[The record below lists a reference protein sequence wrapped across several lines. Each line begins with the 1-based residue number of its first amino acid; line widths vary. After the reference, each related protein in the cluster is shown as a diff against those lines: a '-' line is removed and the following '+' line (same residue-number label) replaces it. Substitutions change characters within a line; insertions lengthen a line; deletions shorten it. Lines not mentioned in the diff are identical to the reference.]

1 MFAFVDGLSSVFQA
15 LSGRAETE
23 NWWVLLLEGLLGIAF
38 GVIAFQAPGITA
50 LLLLLY
56 IGFWAIATGAL
67 RIILA
72 IRLRNEIEGE
82 WWMVLAGLASILFG
96 GAMIARPLAGAL
108 ALLTLIGV
116 WSLVSG
122 AFLVLAAFRLK
133 AVAGKLGALKER
145 LTERPRRRSAAATP
159 GQGNATT
166 SSRAARTDVE
176 SSRVRI
182 RPTPP
187 PSNNGGCR
195 AFDPQP
201 YSKKED
207 QK

>member
-1 MFAFVDGLSSVFQA
+1 MLSTLLSRLWWVVLLRGALAILFGILALSQPRMTLGSLVLFFAVLAIVDGLSSLFQA
-15 LSGRAETE
+15 FSGRAETE

-56 IGFWAIATGAL
+56 IGFWAIATGAI

-96 GAMIARPLAGAL
+96 VAMIARPLAGAL

-133 AVAGKLGALKER
+133 SVAGKLGTAKDK
-145 LTERPRRRSAAATP
+145 LTAKPA
-159 GQGNATT
+159 
-166 SSRAARTDVE
+166 
-176 SSRVRI
+176 
-182 RPTPP
+182 
-187 PSNNGGCR
+187 
-195 AFDPQP
+195 
-201 YSKKED
+201 
-207 QK
+207 